1 MQAPFE
7 LTVEQVKLASFG
19 PRRDII
25 GLLANEPDLSA
36 REIAERLGRG
46 VTALYRH
53 LDVLVDSGLIRQS
66 GSRPGPKRPESLFAL
81 AAPLYS
87 AQAAIGTAEGRV
99 TLAQAATRYAAAA
112 SRKFSRAMQNGTGR
126 PFADDANVN
135 FSNVDLQLDRAAL
148 VELQKLLQDFLASAR
163 KLRVQG
169 KGGLEP
175 VTLTILI
182 APSR

>member
-1 MQAPFE
+1 MPAPYE
-7 LTVEQVKLASFG
+7 LTVEQVKLVSFG

-25 GLLANEPDLSA
+25 GLLANEADLSA

-53 LDVLVDSGLIRQS
+53 LDVLVESGLIRQS
-66 GSRPGPKRPESLFAL
+66 GSRPGLKRPESLFAL
-81 AAPLYS
+81 AGPLYS
-87 AQAAIGTAEGRV
+87 AEKAIETAQGRIA
-99 TLAQAATRYAAAA
+99 LAQAATRYAAAA

-126 PFADDANVN
+126 PFADDANVT

-148 VELQKLLQDFLASAR
+148 IELQRLLQEFLASAR

-169 KGGLEP
+169 ES
-175 VTLTILI
+175 VTITVLI
-182 APSR
+182 APLR